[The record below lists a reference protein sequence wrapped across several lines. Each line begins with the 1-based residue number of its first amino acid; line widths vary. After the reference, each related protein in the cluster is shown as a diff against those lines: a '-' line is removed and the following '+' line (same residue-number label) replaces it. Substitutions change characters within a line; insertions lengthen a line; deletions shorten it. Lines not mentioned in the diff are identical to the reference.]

1 MDNYWWYDGAI
12 FPFVEL
18 WMNKK
23 CEAFVKGLGISCFI
37 VFGWEKGNQQYGMVS
52 SYHRMPVQA
61 VIKGMSW
68 ALNDIVNKSM

>member
-1 MDNYWWYDGAI
+1 MDEQE
-12 FPFVEL
+12 VRQ
-18 WMNKK
+18 K

-37 VFGWEKGNQQYGMVS
+37 VFGWEKSNQQYGMVS